1 MVIATVRSFQ
11 SNSPAEK
18 LEDTVNK
25 ILTQIEATTEKC
37 MTCGGNCF
45 KGRFIMYKF
54 GVGISLGDLDLDTVV
69 SADSIEEAI
78 NHIRKIF
85 KETVWI
91 KKVILLP
98 ENIEKE

>member
-1 MVIATVRSFQ
+1 
-11 SNSPAEK
+11 
-18 LEDTVNK
+18 
-25 ILTQIEATTEKC
+25 
-37 MTCGGNCF
+37 
-45 KGRFIMYKF
+45 MYKF